1 MANNAWYI
9 SQGKNKFTSCECFG
23 IWEKLFGTLTH
34 VQSLSLDIIL
44 FALALT
50 IVLVHPGDF
59 LSSPPW
65 LAKIQKGTKGQK
77 K

>member
-1 MANNAWYI
+1 VYNYFKDTND
-9 SQGKNKFTSCECFG
+9 KHVG

-34 VQSLSLDIIL
+34 VQSLSLDIML

-50 IVLVHPGDF
+50 IVIVHPGEF
-59 LSSPPW
+59 FSSPPW
-65 LAKIQKGTKGQK
+65 LAKIGEGTKSQK